1 MVDLNKEIK
10 LGDLFRRR
18 AKAPGEESE
27 AAPPEEKPKKERRS
41 LFSRAPGEKK
51 VKEPKPPKEA
61 RSKKDRR
68 RRSRTTAVEATAAP
82 ALPQIPLMR
91 AFNLMPK
98 EEPREKGSRLGLV
111 QVAVAVLGLL
121 VVAGLA
127 GGYLFLG
134 AGVTTKQ
141 GELDDLRAQLAELEV
156 PAEAPSGGGSAV
168 AADGQARTA
177 ALSTALAGRIAWDRV
192 LRKVSLVIP
201 DGVWLTTLSATTP
214 NATAGA
220 PAAAAPAVPGQ
231 ASPNSLTAAGFA
243 TSQENVALLLSR
255 LESIPELTAVQLQ
268 SSTRSEADSGRTYS
282 FSILASVDPLGAPAS

>member
-1 MVDLNKEIK
+1 MVDLKKEIK

-18 AKAPGEESE
+18 AKE
-27 AAPPEEKPKKERRS
+27 
-41 LFSRAPGEKK
+41 PGEKTAPAAAG
-51 VKEPKPPKEA
+51 EAKP
-61 RSKKDRR
+61 
-68 RRSRTTAVEATAAP
+68 AP

-98 EEPREKGSRLGLV
+98 EDPREKGSRLGLAAAG
-111 QVAVAVLGLL
+111 VAALGVL

-127 GGYLFLG
+127 GGYLFVG

-141 GELDDLRAQLAELEV
+141 GELDGLRAQLAELEV
-156 PAEAPSGGGSAV
+156 PAEAPSGGGSAL
-168 AADGQARTA
+168 ASDGQARTA

-201 DGVWLTTLSATTP
+201 DGVWLTTLSGTTP
-214 NATAGA
+214 NAAGGA
-220 PAAAAPAVPGQ
+220 PAAPAPAVPGQ

-243 TSQENVALLLSR
+243 TSQEDVALLLSR

-268 SSTRSEADSGRTYS
+268 SSTRGADDAARSYS
-282 FSILASVDPLGAPAS
+282 FTILASVDSLGVPAS